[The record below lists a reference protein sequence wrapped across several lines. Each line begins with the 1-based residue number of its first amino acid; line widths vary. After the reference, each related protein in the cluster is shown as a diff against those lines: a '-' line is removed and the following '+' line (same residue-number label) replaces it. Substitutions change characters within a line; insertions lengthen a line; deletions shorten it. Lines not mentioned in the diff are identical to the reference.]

1 MAHHIGAYPNGL
13 WQPKYRYSWLFSFF
27 YFYQEKDR
35 AMDLMDACAFAEE
48 MCNELVSISSA
59 MENPGTILQAT
70 DKKGAPFLDVLIE
83 CELKQVKSV
92 EI

>member
-1 MAHHIGAYPNGL
+1 MVSDSLSIGIPDF
-13 WQPKYRYSWLFSFF
+13 FSFF
-27 YFYQEKDR
+27 YYYQEKDR

-83 CELKQVKSV
+83 CELKQVKIV
-92 EI
+92 AI

>member
-1 MAHHIGAYPNGL
+1 
-13 WQPKYRYSWLFSFF
+13 
-27 YFYQEKDR
+27 
-35 AMDLMDACAFAEE
+35 MDLIDACAFAEE

-83 CELKQVKSV
+83 CELKQVFFWKKDLV
-92 EI
+92 FHFNVVKAMWLYCRIFLLLTFPLIFK

>member
-1 MAHHIGAYPNGL
+1 
-13 WQPKYRYSWLFSFF
+13 
-27 YFYQEKDR
+27 
-35 AMDLMDACAFAEE
+35 MDACAFAEE

-83 CELKQVKSV
+83 CELKQVHHVK
-92 EI
+92 I

>member
-1 MAHHIGAYPNGL
+1 
-13 WQPKYRYSWLFSFF
+13 
-27 YFYQEKDR
+27 
-35 AMDLMDACAFAEE
+35 MDLMDACAFAEE

-83 CELKQVKSV
+83 CELKAMNKVKLCQNTLTF
-92 EI
+92 